1 MAVTVS
7 TKHFRIMS
15 FLQRS
20 TDVPISDNSQ
30 KLLANTSAHCKRKT
44 DTNTK
49 YMPSSLSNSFF
60 SLFPYFSQLNSFYLF
75 YSIFSDLLAPNI
87 MQLSPRA
94 QYSLQP
100 SELCSRI
107 QQPPLAPYQ
116 NITVHLGCS
125 ALSPDAKNLPL

>member
-1 MAVTVS
+1 MFLSLTTA
-7 TKHFRIMS
+7 RS
-15 FLQRS
+15 FLPTHQ
-20 TDVPISDNSQ
+20 PIAREKQTQIPNICQVLSQ
-30 KLLANTSAHCKRKT
+30 IA
-44 DTNTK
+44 
-49 YMPSSLSNSFF
+49 FF